1 MSTLL
6 IDNYDSY
13 TYNVFHL
20 LAAVSGEEPIV
31 VHNDMVSW
39 RVLSRWRFDA
49 IVLSPG
55 PGRPER
61 WHDFGVCADILRYSD
76 SPVLGICLGHQGLG
90 HVLSGVVRSAP
101 TAMHGRLSRVQHL
114 DTGLFEGIPQQFS
127 VVRYHSLAVTGPLGS
142 EGRVTA
148 WTRDGVVMGIEH
160 RSRPL
165 WGVQFHPESV
175 ATEHGRRLVENFYTL
190 VHDSRPVARSGVRG
204 WSVPASVAAS
214 APTPVRIAALAQAPA
229 SAPTPASASASAS
242 ASAPTPTSA
251 PTPIPARAPAPTS
264 APPSNPARRGRR
276 DSGMRLRT
284 RAIDGEPV
292 TELLFEQ
299 LFGAAEHA
307 FWLDSADAP
316 TRLAQCSYLGTSA
329 GPDRCVLRYDVREGK
344 VTTHSAGASRV
355 ERGSIFHILD
365 REIYD
370 RAIEPPEEPAGGL
383 LGGFVGYLGYECKA
397 DCGSA
402 NAHRSDLPDATLMF
416 ANRVVAVDHVNHRT
430 WLFALCRD
438 GDTQAEDWLSEA
450 EAVVHE
456 VLEDEAETRERA
468 VSGRRLVR
476 VEPALGRAE
485 FGRGPVEPGRGPV
498 DAATTAPASD
508 DPAVVFR
515 CGRGREQ
522 YLADI
527 ARCQAALAA
536 GESYEVCL
544 TDQLSTSA
552 SPDPFEL
559 YRVLRRVN
567 PAPFGA
573 YLKLGHAA
581 VLSSSPERFLSID
594 RARRVQARPIK
605 GTTPRSAD
613 PLRDEALCAEL
624 LHDEKTYAEHL
635 MIVDL
640 LRNDLGRVCDIDSVR
655 VPELMVVEPYTTVH
669 QLISTVTG
677 ALQRG
682 RTPVECVR
690 ACFPGGSMTGA
701 PKLRTMEI
709 IDDIEREARGA
720 YSGALGYF
728 GLDGSVDLS
737 IVIRTIVMRPGATT
751 IGAGGAIVMQSDP
764 QEEFEEILL
773 KAHAPMA
780 AIAQAV
786 TGSDAPGAWTV
797 ELEPTTTT
805 RISRAA

>member
-6 IDNYDSY
+6 VDNYDSY

-39 RVLSRWRFDA
+39 RALSRWDFDA

-55 PGRPER
+55 PGRPDR
-61 WHDFGVCADILRYSD
+61 WHDFGVCSDILRCSEI
-76 SPVLGICLGHQGLG
+76 PVLGICLGHQGLG
-90 HVLSGVVRSAP
+90 YVLDGIVSSAP
-101 TAMHGRLSRVQHL
+101 MVMHGRLSQVQHL
-114 DTGLFEGIPQQFS
+114 DSGLFAGIPQDFS

-142 EGRVTA
+142 DGRVTA
-148 WTRDGVVMGIEH
+148 WTEDGVVMGIEH

-175 ATEHGRRLVENFYTL
+175 ASEHGRAVVENFYTL
-190 VHDSRPVARSGVRG
+190 ARRHRTPRHAGVRAAGRPPVPSPRPGTRRRRPSGVELR
-204 WSVPASVAAS
+204 
-214 APTPVRIAALAQAPA
+214 VRTIA
-229 SAPTPASASASAS
+229 
-242 ASAPTPTSA
+242 
-251 PTPIPARAPAPTS
+251 
-264 APPSNPARRGRR
+264 
-276 DSGMRLRT
+276 
-284 RAIDGEPV
+284 GEPS
-292 TELLFEQ
+292 TEPLFER

-329 GPDRCVLRYDVREGK
+329 GADHCVLSYDAAEGK
-344 VTTHSAGASRV
+344 VRTRSGETSKI
-355 ERGSIFHILD
+355 ERGSIFDVLN
-365 REIYD
+365 RELFE
-370 RAIEPPEEPAGGL
+370 RAIEPPAEPARGL
-383 LGGFVGYLGYECKA
+383 VGGFVGYLGYECKA
-397 DCGSA
+397 DCGSPVV
-402 NAHRSDLPDATLMF
+402 HRSDLPDATLML
-416 ANRVVAVDHVNHRT
+416 ANRVVAVDHAAQRT
-430 WLFALCRD
+430 ELLALCRE
-438 GDTQAEDWLSEA
+438 GDRDDAERWLDEA
-450 EAVVHE
+450 EALVRD
-456 VLEDEAETRERA
+456 VLAAPPAASAQTGSPSELGHAASAGRGEQAEPAERA
-468 VSGRRLVR
+468 SASSSASPSGSPSASASGQAVSAGR
-476 VEPALGRAE
+476 ETAE
-485 FGRGPVEPGRGPV
+485 ADGL
-498 DAATTAPASD
+498 ASAS
-508 DPAVVFR
+508 AVTFR

-544 TDQLSTSA
+544 TDQISTAA

-567 PAPFGA
+567 PAPFAA
-573 YLKLGHAA
+573 YLKLGDVAI
-581 VLSSSPERFLSID
+581 LSSSPERFLSVNRD
-594 RARRVQARPIK
+594 RRVQARPIK
-605 GTTPRSAD
+605 GTTPRSED
-613 PLRDEALCAEL
+613 PILDAEL
-624 LHDEKTYAEHL
+624 RAGLTQDEKTYAEHL

-640 LRNDLGRVCDIDSVR
+640 LRNDLGRVCAIDSVR
-655 VPELMVVEPYTTVH
+655 VPELMVVEDYATVH

-677 ALQRG
+677 LLEDG

-709 IDDIEREARGA
+709 IDDIEREARGV

-764 QEEFEEILL
+764 QEEFDEILL
-773 KAHAPMA
+773 KARAPMA
-780 AIAQAV
+780 AIAQTM
-786 TGSDAPGAWTV
+786 TGSDAPQAWRV
-797 ELEPTTTT
+797 DLEPP
-805 RISRAA
+805 SASVARAA